1 MKVVV
6 IGTGTVGQA
15 VAGTLSRHGH
25 DVVSV
30 GRTSGMLQAD
40 ITDSRSLETLFE
52 TVVEFDAVVCAAGD
66 VFRGPLAM
74 RYSLRSGMTRSPP
87 KAAGRSTS
95 CARPFRASPTTDP
108 SR

>member
-66 VFRGPLAM
+66 VFPGPLAM
-74 RYSLRSGMTRSPP
+74 STAQQWDDSI
-87 KAAGRSTS
+87 AAKGRGRSTS
-95 CARPFRASPTTDP
+95 CARPFRTSPTTDP